1 MVTLLRSSQGS
12 QPKSMSSNTYNS
24 NFPWLNEASYKK
36 MVAAVDKLG
45 LPDDEKEAAMNQWY
59 RNNVKYLVNDQT
71 LNERAKQINEQ
82 AYQAAELKNPQ
93 ADAQLRMTEFSQAL
107 KKKYNLD
114 ATAND
119 LDVFNTFVK
128 NLWADGVNL
137 AWQYLAWEN
146 KKLWYDAGLETFWE
160 KLWDF
165 GVWVLQS
172 PWKWGYN
179 ILGQWMDKAWKW
191 GAEKILGKE
200 IATDENTFNGR
211 EQTDIRTP
219 ILWEERAN
227 SKATKIWET
236 VWDIASWIALTAPI
250 GAAVA
255 PTIAGSSALWAAWIG
270 AVEWGIDTLLTQ
282 YGSQWNLDVTP
293 AQMALGIGWGALGG
307 WLSNR
312 LANLPKN
319 QAQNLKK
326 EAEWYIEKSI
336 RPTVKWKQ
344 NQVAYD
350 KFMDDTI
357 DVVDWMSK
365 NKNAI
370 QYTDDAWDVIQWQL
384 PTNLNQARESFDWIK
399 KYAYDMYNNIAK
411 EAWDAGAR
419 VDLNKVF
426 NQLDDLADD
435 AAVNIANPGLKS
447 AIEWYKNQLLQYTDD
462 LWTISIEE
470 AQKLTQNYN
479 KILDAYFKNPW
490 AYANDTSRNIVIA
503 QMNRWVKDAI
513 DDSID
518 DAFNAA
524 IKNGSKASESYKYWK
539 QLYGKVKTVED
550 ELSKSALREMR
561 RNAKGISS
569 QVIDALAW
577 EKLVEWLLAQN
588 PTSLVKS
595 IAMKW
600 IDAYNKYLNSPNTQI
615 NNLFQ
620 LVDKANNPSAW
631 ASAMSNISSD
641 LWSSIWSDA
650 LAQIWNLTTTAWE
663 VAWNVMANTNL
674 D

>member
-12 QPKSMSSNTYNS
+12 QSRSMSSNTYNS

-146 KKLWYDAGLETFWE
+146 KKLWYDAGLETFGE

-165 GVWVLQS
+165 GVWFIQS

-211 EQTDIRTP
+211 EATDIRTP
-219 ILWEERAN
+219 ILWEERAD
-227 SKATKIWET
+227 SKATRVWET

-255 PTIAGSSALWAAWIG
+255 PAIAWSSALWAAWIG

-307 WLSNR
+307 WLSNK

-384 PTNLNQARESFDWIK
+384 PTNLNQARESFDGIK

-419 VDLNKVF
+419 VNLNKVF

-550 ELSKSALREMR
+550 ELAKSALREMR
-561 RNAKGISS
+561 RNTKGISS

-577 EKLVEWLLAQN
+577 EKLVEWLLSKN

-595 IAMKW
+595 IAMKS

-631 ASAMSNISSD
+631 TNAMTNIGAD
-641 LWSSIWSDA
+641 LGSSIWSDA

-663 VAWNVMANTNL
+663 VAWNVMANANL

>member
-160 KLWDF
+160 KLLDF

-179 ILGQWMDKAWKW
+179 ILGQWMDRAWKW

-211 EQTDIRTP
+211 EATDIRTP
-219 ILWEERAN
+219 LLWEERAN

-236 VWDIASWIALTAPI
+236 VWDIATWIAVTAPI
-250 GAAVA
+250 WAALA

-411 EAWDAGAR
+411 DAWDAGAR
-419 VDLNKVF
+419 VNLNKVF

-577 EKLVEWLLAQN
+577 EKLVEWLLSKT

-595 IAMKW
+595 IAMKS

-631 ASAMSNISSD
+631 ASAMSNISAD
-641 LWSSIWSDA
+641 LWSSVWSDA

-663 VAWNVMANTNL
+663 VAWNVMANANL

>member
-160 KLWDF
+160 KAADF
-165 GVWVLQS
+165 WVWFLQS

-211 EQTDIRTP
+211 EATDIRTP
-219 ILWEERAN
+219 ILWEERAD
-227 SKATKIWET
+227 SKATRVWET

-250 GAAVA
+250 WAAVA

-293 AQMALGIGWGALGG
+293 AQMALWIGWGALGG

-419 VDLNKVF
+419 VNLNKVF

-595 IAMKW
+595 IAMKS

-631 ASAMSNISSD
+631 TNAMTNIGAD
-641 LWSSIWSDA
+641 LGSSIWSDA

-663 VAWNVMANTNL
+663 VAWNVMANANL